1 MKFLQTY
8 KRLDNLCRQTNGI
21 GVTGYLEDME
31 QNPDGAN
38 LVPRWAEDYKQLKHY
53 RYLRNQIVH
62 EVTAEEED
70 LCSAEDVAWLENFY
84 GRILGTNDPLALCR
98 KAKTVPSGPDPRL
111 IFRMNGESA
120 STSKLPAAYRKTTPP
135 SPAPKP
141 FLPPNSGPARSWRY
155 ASSHE
160 GEIPPKPPQ
169 RPRQQPSAPHTGL
182 ALWLL
187 FAACI
192 ALFFL
197 SEFFR

>member
-8 KRLDNLCRQTNGI
+8 KRLDNLCRDMNGV

-31 QNPDGAN
+31 QIPEGAN
-38 LVPRWAEDYKQLKHY
+38 IVPGWAEDYQQLKHY

-62 EVTAEEED
+62 EVNVEEED
-70 LCSAEDVAWLENFY
+70 LCSAEDVVWLENFY

-98 KAKTVPSGPDPRL
+98 KAKT
-111 IFRMNGESA
+111 A
-120 STSKLPAAYRKTTPP
+120 TP

-141 FLPPNSGPARSWRY
+141 SVPPTSGPAQSWRY
-155 ASSHE
+155 ASFHE
-160 GEIPPKPPQ
+160 GESPAELPQ
-169 RPRQQPSAPHTGL
+169 HPQQQPSAPHTNL

-192 ALFFL
+192 ALLFL

>member
-8 KRLDNLCRQTNGI
+8 KRLDNLCRDMNGV

-31 QNPDGAN
+31 QIPGGAN
-38 LVPRWAEDYKQLKHY
+38 IVPGWAEDYQQLKHY

-70 LCSAEDVAWLENFY
+70 LCSAEDVVWLENFY
-84 GRILGTNDPLALCR
+84 GRILNTNDPLALCH

-111 IFRMNGESA
+111 LFRMNGDPS
-120 STSKLPAAYRKTTPP
+120 STSGSPAAYRKTAAP
-135 SPAPKP
+135 SPAHKP
-141 FLPPNSGPARSWRY
+141 SVPPSSGSAQPWRY
-155 ASSHE
+155 ASSQE
-160 GEIPPKPPQ
+160 GEIPPQPQPPK
-169 RPRQQPSAPHTGL
+169 QQPSAPHTNL

-197 SEFFR
+197 SELFR